1 LAVDT
6 DEVTGDHGR
15 DDANELLDRLRG
27 PLIDD
32 GMGGTGGAS
41 AWARAY
47 NPYADGRLDGD
58 GFMVRMDSSIL
69 VEAFHGGFV
78 PFIVPF
84 VGSLERLD
92 KDGDE
97 SGVRLCE

>member
-1 LAVDT
+1 MDT

-15 DDANELLDRLRG
+15 DDANELLERLRG

-41 AWARAY
+41 AEARVY
-47 NPYADGRLDGD
+47 KPYADGRLGGD
-58 GFMVRMDSSIL
+58 GFTVRIDSSIL
-69 VEAFHGGFV
+69 VEAFHGGFM
-78 PFIVPF
+78 PFMVPF

-92 KDGDE
+92 KDGEE
-97 SGVRLCE
+97 SGVRL